1 MSDTIRKNSSPYFFE
16 RIQEN
21 QNGGI
26 LCFFLGK
33 SISREEEKSKKN
45 ENHSDNAIIERICR
59 IRSGNIYHT
68 LVDTP
73 DGNCHDSCII
83 EIIGDSL
90 ISYFEESKKAESTNS
105 KYQWIEKGKSH
116 ILRDDTMSEI
126 RIDVVKKDA
135 EKHCKCICKKCFSEV
150 FMWIHREKV
159 MNQYK

>member
-1 MSDTIRKNSSPYFFE
+1 MRKNSSPYFFE
-16 RIQEN
+16 RIQEA

-33 SISREEEKSKKN
+33 SISRDEEKSKEN
-45 ENHSDNAIIERICR
+45 ENHSDNTIIEGICR
-59 IRSGNIYHT
+59 ICSGNIYPT
-68 LVDTP
+68 LIDTP
-73 DGNCHDSCII
+73 DGNCRDSCII

-90 ISYFEESKKAESTNS
+90 ISYFEESKKTESTSS

-126 RIDVVKKDA
+126 RTDVVKKDA
-135 EKHCKCICKKCFSEV
+135 EKRRKYVCKNCFSEV

-159 MNQYK
+159 MNRYK